1 MEHFFC
7 PNSGE
12 DQKQK
17 RSSPEMEHFFSQ
29 IQVDTY
35 AQMHSCTPESNYWE
49 GGVQMQTILKLLV
62 GIQSNYWGDIS
73 PPGFGTPGRSQD
85 F

>member
-17 RSSPEMEHFFSQ
+17 RSSPEMEHFFSR

-35 AQMHSCTPESNYWE
+35 AQWHTRVKLL
-49 GGVQMQTILKLLV
+49 GRGVQMQTILKLLV
-62 GIQSNYWGDIS
+62 GIQSIYWGDIS
-73 PPGFGTPGRSQD
+73 PPGFGTSGRSQD